1 MKQILNHLFE
11 HKTFTREQSKDILKN
26 IALGKYNNSQMAAF
40 MTAYCMRSITVN
52 ELEGFRDA
60 MLELCLPVDL
70 QTGEL
75 IDLCG
80 TGGDGKDTFNIS
92 TLASF
97 VVAGAGY
104 KVAKHGNYG
113 VSSGC
118 GSSNVM
124 EHLGYVFTNNAD
136 ALKRSIDK
144 ANICFLH
151 APLFHPAMKTV
162 APIRRD
168 LGVKTFFN
176 MLGPLVNPAKPQN
189 QMVGVFN
196 LELAR
201 VYAYLYQKS
210 DVKYTI
216 LNALDGYDEISL
228 TCDFKTFSAE
238 GEKINSIESLGF
250 DKLDE
255 GQITGGQTV
264 SDSAA
269 IFMNVL
275 NDDAT
280 PAQTNVVL
288 SNAAMAIKT
297 IHPEKS
303 FADCFYEAE
312 GSLVSKKALSSF
324 KTLLAN

>member
-11 HKTFTREQSKDILKN
+11 HKTFTRDQSKDILKN

-60 MLELCLPVDL
+60 MLELCLPIDL
-70 QTGEL
+70 ETGEL

-80 TGGDGKDTFNIS
+80 TGGDSKDTFNIS

-162 APIRRD
+162 APIRRE

-176 MLGPLVNPAKPQN
+176 MLGPMVNPAKPQN
-189 QMVGVFN
+189 QLVGVFN

-250 DKLDE
+250 DKLNED
-255 GQITGGQTV
+255 QITGGHTV
-264 SDSAA
+264 SDSAD
-269 IFMNVL
+269 IFMKVL
-275 NDDAT
+275 NNDAT
-280 PAQTNVVL
+280 IAQSNVVL

-297 IHPEKS
+297 IHPGKS

-312 GSLVSKKALSSF
+312 EALVSKKALSSF